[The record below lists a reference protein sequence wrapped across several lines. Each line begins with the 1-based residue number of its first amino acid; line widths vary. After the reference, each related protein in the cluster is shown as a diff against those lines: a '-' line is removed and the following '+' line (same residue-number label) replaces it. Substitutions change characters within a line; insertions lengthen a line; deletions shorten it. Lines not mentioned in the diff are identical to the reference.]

1 MKANLLR
8 ELHGWD
14 AFARSATTDGDQV
27 DPVGLSIDIE
37 HALWETD
44 NFREASQRIDGDVIC
59 VEVEWRGS
67 GSALEDVYRDFYDVY
82 WRVAEG
88 VQFIRCGVE
97 SRAVVF
103 HVISGHLGDA
113 EGHVHFLVFRIM
125 GPRVQNVVERTR
137 RMR

>member
-67 GSALEDVYRDFYDVY
+67 DSALEDVYRDFTMSTGASRREYSLS
-82 WRVAEG
+82 VA
-88 VQFIRCGVE
+88 VLSPAQSSF
-97 SRAVVF
+97 
-103 HVISGHLGDA
+103 
-113 EGHVHFLVFRIM
+113 
-125 GPRVQNVVERTR
+125 T
-137 RMR
+137 